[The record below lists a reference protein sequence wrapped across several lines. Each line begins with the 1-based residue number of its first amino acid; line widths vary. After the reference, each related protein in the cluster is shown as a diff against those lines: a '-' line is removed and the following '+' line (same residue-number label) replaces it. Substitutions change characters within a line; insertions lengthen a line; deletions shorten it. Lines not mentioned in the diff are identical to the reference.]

1 MVRNSDVP
9 QLTFID
15 PMMQCLMIP
24 AHSQMIPPCN
34 LDDTGTFSNDS
45 TAMLMIPAHSHMTPQ
60 CNFDDHF
67 S

>member
-24 AHSQMIPPCN
+24 AHSQMIPPYN

-45 TAMLMIPAHSHMTPQ
+45 TAMLMIPALI
-60 CNFDDHF
+60 
-67 S
+67 